1 MLRLIFILLFSTS
14 VQATDPTFTVGTDPI
29 IDITSTGTGL
39 SLGDDQMSGMKNI
52 GFDFTFY
59 DQTFSQVNISMN
71 GFFTFQSNF
80 SVPRS
85 RNYLSETLPATSFNY
100 SVFPAWSDYIRR
112 SSGNQSPYIKTF
124 GQTSD
129 TDQYFVIMW
138 DNVSEYSNGLKSTF
152 QAILYETTNEI
163 SFRYDEL
170 RIQNHDL
177 TIGLQGNNE
186 AVTYLRYEDT
196 NSTTY
201 IETDNFSLT
210 TAEVV
215 DESFSNLSSEC
226 LVDSDYSE
234 LCDVYDLTFN
244 TEEDDDFYLQG
255 SGVSDAMLLGYD
267 DEEDFYGFN
276 TEEVYTGTSVFSAVT
291 DSRDGGGTYYDD
303 IGSISYFDY
312 DTGDVIENED
322 TFDNFDILDFGDYT
336 LDNSEEGTLA
346 FIEID
351 LDVLPLPD
359 TLPDIR
365 LTEDEFVE
373 FAQHMDEHFD
383 FEDEMDRETW
393 DEQFEDFEEPIEEEI
408 EQREELEEQYEE
420 EILEEEEEAL
430 DESIDEIS
438 PEEVE
443 EGNPERS
450 ERRRQLVRNNIN
462 ATNRTTSNIVNSSI
476 SAGQSSQNVNSGGS
490 SSSAVVSS
498 SGGGVSTSNSPS
510 ISAQISA
517 AQVQTN
523 TVLQSIEVIPM
534 PSMDNTPSVAM
545 AEVQVTTME
554 NQIQSVTSS
563 VMTSSEADQIAE
575 EVVASN
581 IRQQQEN
588 SQAQQEESGEYD
600 SQGQTNLIAFMN
612 YVPNFN
618 SYSAVTIPD
627 QTNWYQ
633 PTQIY
638 AEAMLRDNGNA
649 YGELVNTSMSTL
661 YDVIQS
667 QPVQLFIDRR

>member
-201 IETDNFSLT
+201 SETDDFSLT

-234 LCDVYDLTFN
+234 LCDVYDLSFDV
-244 TEEDDDFYLQG
+244 EEDEDYYLQG

-303 IGSISYFDY
+303 IGSISYFEY
-312 DTGDVIENED
+312 DTRDVIENED

-383 FEDEMDRETW
+383 FEDEMDGETW
-393 DEQFEDFEEPIEEEI
+393 DEQFENFEEPIEEEI

-430 DESIDEIS
+430 DEAIDEIS

-517 AQVQTN
+517 AQAQTN

-627 QTNWYQ
+627 QANWYQ

-638 AEAMLRDNGNA
+638 ADAVLRDNGNA

-661 YDVIQS
+661 YDVMQS